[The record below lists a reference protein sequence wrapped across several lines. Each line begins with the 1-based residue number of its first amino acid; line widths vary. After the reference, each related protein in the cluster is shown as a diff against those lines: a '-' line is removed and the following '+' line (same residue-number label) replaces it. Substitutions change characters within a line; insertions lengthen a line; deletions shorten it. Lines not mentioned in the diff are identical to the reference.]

1 MMNKAYLFLVILFS
15 INIVTIGLGLS
26 AFNNEEYMNITGQTE
41 EEIMEAL
48 TPTEPVQDSL
58 PAEGSSISEQA
69 NQGSRLGWAEGYQ
82 GYVTTKELL
91 RNLMFG
97 YQNIFI
103 LIGLSPLLVIL
114 FTGIIGIIQIG
125 LLFYIALQI
134 ISVIRGLFFG

>member
-26 AFNNEEYMNITGQTE
+26 TFSNTEYINITGQSE

-48 TPTEPVQDSL
+48 NPTEPVQDSL
-58 PAEGSSISEQA
+58 PASGSSITEQA
-69 NQGSRLGWAEGYQ
+69 NQGSKLGWAEGYQ

>member
-1 MMNKAYLFLVILFS
+1 MNKAYLFLVILFS

-26 AFNNEEYMNITGQTE
+26 TFSNTEYMNITGQSE
-41 EEIMEAL
+41 EELMEAL
-48 TPTEPVQDSL
+48 NPTEPVQDSL